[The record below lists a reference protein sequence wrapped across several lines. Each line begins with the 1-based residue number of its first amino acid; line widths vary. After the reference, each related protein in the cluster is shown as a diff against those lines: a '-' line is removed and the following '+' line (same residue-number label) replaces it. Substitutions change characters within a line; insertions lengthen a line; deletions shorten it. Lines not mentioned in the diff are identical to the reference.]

1 MGKPILCV
9 PQKRPRT
16 AQGKR
21 IGKALQSLRH
31 RTKLTQEK
39 LAEKAGISPRYVQE
53 LEIGTRVPSLKV
65 LEALRKALV
74 CTWDELLGP

>member
-1 MGKPILCV
+1 MPE
-9 PQKRPRT
+9 KRPRT
-16 AQGKR
+16 PQGKR
-21 IGKALQSLRH
+21 IGKALQNLRQ
-31 RTKLTQEK
+31 RAELTQER

-65 LEALRKALV
+65 LEALRRAVL